1 MTETDVAS
9 ALPSSTYEIIYL
21 DRDRTDIAQQS
32 VDNLVCPAK
41 GENLVY
47 IIYTSGSTGI
57 PKGVAMQHQ
66 SLINLITWQ
75 IQNVTAPSSA
85 RTAQFASLSFDV
97 SVQETFATWCGGGT
111 LVLVPEETR
120 RDATILLRFL
130 TDAGI
135 KRFFAPYVVLQHLAE
150 VAIERDRVPKGL
162 QDFITAGEQL
172 CITPAIARFFERLEH
187 CTLWN
192 HYGPTETHLATAYT
206 LTGNPSRWVTFPP
219 IGRPIANTQVY
230 LLDRNQQLVP
240 VGIPGEIY
248 IAGTGLARGYYN
260 RPELT
265 ADKFSAHPFTQAS
278 QVIPATGRRWYR
290 TGDIARYRSDGVL
303 EYLGRIDN
311 QVKIRGFRIELA
323 EIEAI
328 LGHHPDVLEAVA
340 IARMEPTE
348 NKRLIAYI
356 VPKPNQVLT
365 TQELRTYLK
374 TKLPEYMVPSAFVML
389 KTLPLTPSGKVD
401 RRVLPTPDRSSFEN
415 NYVAPETSTEV
426 VLADIWSEVLHLP
439 QVSIHDN
446 FFDLGGHSLLA
457 TQLLSRINQI
467 FSSEISLQQ
476 LFMNAT
482 IAELEIVLAKLLGS
496 QNKVDEIAQTFLE
509 VNNLTPE
516 EIEVLLEQIGH
527 E

>member
-1 MTETDVAS
+1 MD
-9 ALPSSTYEIIYL
+9 
-21 DRDRTDIAQQS
+21 QQS
-32 VDNLVCPAK
+32 VYNPVCSAK
-41 GENLVY
+41 GENLAY

-97 SVQETFATWCGGGT
+97 SVQEIFSTWCGGGT
-111 LVLVPEETR
+111 LVLVSEETR
-120 RDATILLRFL
+120 RDGTALWRFL
-130 TDAGI
+130 CDASI
-135 KRFFAPYVVLQHLAE
+135 ERFFAPYVVLQQLAE
-150 VAIERDRVPKGL
+150 VAIERDRMPKNL

-172 CITPAIARFFERLEH
+172 RITPAIARFFERLKH

-192 HYGPTETHLATAYT
+192 HYGPTETHLATVYT
-206 LTGNPSRWVTFPP
+206 LAGNPNEWGTFPP
-219 IGRPIANTQVY
+219 IGRPITNTQAY

-240 VGIPGEIY
+240 IGIPGEIY
-248 IAGTGLARGYYN
+248 IAGTGLARGYYD

-265 ADKFSAHPFTQAS
+265 AEKFLAHSFSQAS
-278 QVIPATGRRWYR
+278 QVIPATRWYR
-290 TGDIARYRSDGVL
+290 TGDVARYRSDGVL

-323 EIEAI
+323 EIEAA
-328 LGHHPDVLEAVA
+328 LGQHPDVLEAVA
-340 IARMEPTE
+340 IARTEPSE

-356 VPKPNQVLT
+356 VPKSNRVLT

-389 KTLPLTPSGKVD
+389 ETLPLTPSGKVD
-401 RRVLPTPDRSSFEN
+401 RRVLPIPDRSSFEN

-482 IAELEIVLAKLLGS
+482 IAELEVVLANQLGS
-496 QNKVDEIAQTFLE
+496 PNKVDEIAETFLE

-516 EIEVLLEQIGH
+516 EIEIMLEQIGH